1 LAAGNFISW
10 LVGRHPEGQMSLHG
24 LEFAIIMQEGVF
36 VGDAESTFIPVCGTA
51 IGGQCTVLISVDR
64 DFDRHATNQ

>member
-1 LAAGNFISW
+1 
-10 LVGRHPEGQMSLHG
+10 MSLHG